1 MNPSPPSSPPPAARL
16 RRLEW
21 LAALAG
27 LGTALGW
34 LLLHTPPPAPLP
46 EVPRAQ
52 LTLREG
58 LLYSKDTAVPFT
70 GIVTEYYEGG
80 GRKSRSVVAQGFLEG
95 LSEGWHTNGQK
106 QIEEPFHAGVSH
118 GRRVK
123 WHPNGQK
130 LAEVQVVQGQLEGLF
145 RRWHANGALAE
156 EIPMKAGQ
164 PDGPSRAFYPS
175 GSLQA
180 EARLQA
186 GQVLEPHHWQN
197 GQRPAGS
204 VAQVA
209 AH

>member
-1 MNPSPPSSPPPAARL
+1 M
-16 RRLEW
+16 
-21 LAALAG
+21 
-27 LGTALGW
+27 
-34 LLLHTPPPAPLP
+34 
-46 EVPRAQ
+46 
-52 LTLREG
+52 
-58 LLYSKDTAVPFT
+58 
-70 GIVTEYYEGG
+70 
-80 GRKSRSVVAQGFLEG
+80 
-95 LSEGWHTNGQK
+95 
-106 QIEEPFHAGVSH
+106 
-118 GRRVK
+118 
-123 WHPNGQK
+123 
-130 LAEVQVVQGQLEGLF
+130 VQGQLEGLF

-164 PDGPSRAFYPS
+164 PDGLSRAFYPS